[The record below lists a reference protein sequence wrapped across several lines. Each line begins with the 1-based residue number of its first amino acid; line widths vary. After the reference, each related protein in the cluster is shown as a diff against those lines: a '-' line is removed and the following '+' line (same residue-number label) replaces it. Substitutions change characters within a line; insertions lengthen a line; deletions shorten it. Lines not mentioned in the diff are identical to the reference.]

1 MSSRTRKLEYNIK
14 KYHKVRKLYDDALQR
29 LELLQGRPLEL
40 MEGAI
45 KVDDLSPPD
54 ARVRLQSI
62 IDDLIKQIMITG
74 RPVLRVPSRAAT
86 NIIWDEKN
94 DMLLMGEK
102 TAAKSLLSLTSS
114 TDVRRLVKVMEIVNN
129 LLEQNLH
136 YTKREVYYMDV
147 EGFGNAQKNSDAV
160 IEDLATVMHSTR
172 NSTNIIASA
181 MGTCVGRLRIRDK
194 DDILDLTRVGKQ
206 GWLVNPAL
214 NEVEILETDAEFVLV
229 IEKNAAMVR
238 FIEARF
244 WERFPCILMAGR
256 GQGDMASRMFL
267 RRLSKM
273 GLPVFLLVDADP
285 YGSYI
290 ASVYMRGS
298 KRLSYESPFMATP
311 DLHLLGV
318 LAKDL
323 DEYNIPKTARLKLTA
338 QDKKRAKELLKEDFI
353 KANKKWGDDLKLML
367 KTEEKAEIQA
377 LTSRGYEFLVDDYL
391 PNKLETGD
399 WI

>member
-1 MSSRTRKLEYNIK
+1 MAPKSKMEYNTK
-14 KYHKVRKLYDDALQR
+14 KYHRVRNMYENALHNLIATHGQALQ
-29 LELLQGRPLEL
+29 L
-40 MEGAI
+40 
-45 KVDDLSPPD
+45 PD
-54 ARVRLQSI
+54 NVAI
-62 IDDLIKQIMITG
+62 IDDLTTLEAKERLHSAVDEIITQIMLTG
-74 RPVLRVPSRAAT
+74 RPAFNVPNRSAS

-94 DMLLMGEK
+94 DMLLMGES
-102 TAAKSLLSLTSS
+102 TTQKSLLSLSS
-114 TDVRRLVKVMEIVNN
+114 TTDVRRLAKVMEIVNN

-136 YTKREVYYMDV
+136 ATKREVYYMDV
-147 EGFGNAQKNSDAV
+147 EGFGKEQKNSDTL
-160 IEDLATVMHSTR
+160 IEDLATVLHSTR
-172 NSTNIIASA
+172 NSTHVIASA
-181 MGTCVGRLRIRDK
+181 MGNCVGRLTIRDGN
-194 DDILDLTRVGKQ
+194 DILDLSRLGTQ
-206 GWLVNPAL
+206 GWQVNPAL
-214 NEVEILETDAEFVLV
+214 DSVEILETDAEFVLV

-238 FIEARF
+238 LAESRF
-244 WERFPCILMAGR
+244 WEQFPCILMAGR

-273 GLPVFLLVDADP
+273 GLPIFLLVDADP

-323 DEYNIPKTARLKLTA
+323 DEYNIPPEARLKLTPE
-338 QDKKRAKELLKEDFI
+338 DKKRAKELLQEDFI

-367 KTEEKAEIQA
+367 KTEQKAEIQA
-377 LTSRGYEFLVDDYL
+377 FTSRGFKFLVDEYL

>member
-1 MSSRTRKLEYNIK
+1 MATKSKMEYNTN
-14 KYHKVRKLYDDALQR
+14 KYHKVRALYENALQN
-29 LELLQGRPLEL
+29 LQATHGQPLQL
-40 MEGAI
+40 
-45 KVDDLSPPD
+45 PD
-54 ARVRLQSI
+54 GVAI
-62 IDDLIKQIMITG
+62 IDDLDNKETLERLHSIVDSLVTQIMLTG
-74 RPVLRVPSRAAT
+74 RPILKVPNRSSS
-86 NIIWDEKN
+86 NIIWDENN
-94 DMLLMGEK
+94 DMLLMGEN
-102 TAAKSLLSLTSS
+102 TTSKSLLSLSS
-114 TDVRRLVKVMEIVNN
+114 TTDMRRLAKVMEIVND
-129 LLEQNLH
+129 LLIQNLH
-136 YTKREVYYMDV
+136 ATKREVYYMDV
-147 EGFGNAQKNSDAV
+147 EGFGREQKNSDAL
-160 IEDLATVMHSTR
+160 IEDVATILHSTR
-172 NSTNIIASA
+172 NSTHVIASA
-181 MGTCVGRLRIRDK
+181 MGNCVGRLRLRDGN
-194 DDILDLTRVGKQ
+194 DILDLSRMGTQ
-206 GWLVNPAL
+206 GWQVNPAL
-214 NEVEILETDAEFVLV
+214 DSVEILETDAEFVLV

-238 FIEARF
+238 LAESRF

-311 DLHLLGV
+311 NLHLLGV

-323 DEYNIPKTARLKLTA
+323 DEYNIPKDARLKLTA

-377 LTSRGYEFLVDDYL
+377 FTSRGFKFLVDEYL
-391 PNKLETGD
+391 PHKLETGD